1 MNFARLAEQLVLRA
15 ARRAQAAAEMRLH
28 RRNADM
34 QRWHRATL
42 LWPHFAR
49 EDRGWK
55 ARYAAR

>member
-1 MNFARLAEQLVLRA
+1 MSFARLAEQLVLRA

-34 QRWHRATL
+34 QRWHRAAL

-49 EDRGWK
+49 EDR
-55 ARYAAR
+55 